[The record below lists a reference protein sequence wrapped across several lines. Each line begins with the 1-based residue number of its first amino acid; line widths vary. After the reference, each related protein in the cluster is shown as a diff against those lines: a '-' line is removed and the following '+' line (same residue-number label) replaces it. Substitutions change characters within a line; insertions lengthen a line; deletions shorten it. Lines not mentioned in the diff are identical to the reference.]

1 MAEAASEELKA
12 KVLEYLE
19 TVSKAKNRE
28 VANAIN
34 VPKREVDQAI
44 NELANEDKI
53 EFLYLGTSYVTL
65 KGKGGQAPPA

>member
-1 MAEAASEELKA
+1 MPEAASEELKE
-12 KVLEYLE
+12 KILEYLG

-28 VANAIN
+28 VAKAIG
-34 VPKREVDQAI
+34 VEKKEVDKAI

-65 KGKGGQAPPA
+65 KGKAEG